1 MRHILGYQFEK
12 HNFYKVFLSVV
23 KYVWL
28 GFMVILLLLLLSRF
42 SCVRLCVTHRQQP
55 TRLPPSLGFSRQEH
69 WSGLPFPSPMLY
81 GKISDPE
88 IVYVKVVGQIISIE
102 VKNKMS
108 RISFTLF
115 AYLLGNVYAI
125 ILSGKRKDIKLN
137 IQYDINYIYI

>member
-1 MRHILGYQFEK
+1 
-12 HNFYKVFLSVV
+12 
-23 KYVWL
+23 
-28 GFMVILLLLLLSRF
+28 
-42 SCVRLCVTHRQQP
+42 
-55 TRLPPSLGFSRQEH
+55 
-69 WSGLPFPSPMLY
+69 MLY
-81 GKISDPE
+81 GKTSDPE

-102 VKNKMS
+102 VKKKMS